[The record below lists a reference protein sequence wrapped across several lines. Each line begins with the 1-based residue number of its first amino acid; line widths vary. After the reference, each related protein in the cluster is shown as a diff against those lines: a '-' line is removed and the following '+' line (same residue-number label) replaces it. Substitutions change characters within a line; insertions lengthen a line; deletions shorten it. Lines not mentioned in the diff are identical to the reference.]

1 MKKQLFMSLTAM
13 ALCASFAISALA
25 EGETSR
31 PSVFATTEVVSRKLS
46 RGLPDHTDPIFTQTA
61 GLEWMGVFASVK
73 GHFNMSDVEEDKGFD
88 RWENK
93 EIDYKFGFNHT
104 FDKDAI
110 GLGTALA
117 LGADY
122 VFEFDQGGLGE
133 NDHIQYIHM
142 SLGLPDVFL
151 SPTLASEWM
160 LDQFHGQ
167 YFTLDLSHSFPLLS
181 RGGDDAKPILALK
194 LSFRQGLANAK
205 YNDHDLDK
213 DFWALRESTFT
224 ATFDW
229 NVCENVTISPY
240 AAYGDTYS
248 GTVRPAAHFYE
259 DPDESNDVAQFY
271 GGVTLNATF

>member
-1 MKKQLFMSLTAM
+1 MKMTRITSLTVT
-13 ALCASFAISALA
+13 ALCALVAASAIAGDQA
-25 EGETSR
+25 NR
-31 PSVFATTEVVSRKLS
+31 PSIFSTTEIVSRKLS
-46 RGLPDHTDPIFTQTA
+46 RGLPDHTDPIFTETA

-93 EIDYKFGFNHT
+93 EIDYKVGYNHV
-104 FDKDAI
+104 FDKDTI

-117 LGADY
+117 FGIDY
-122 VFEFDQGGLGE
+122 VFEFDQGGYGD
-133 NDHIQYIHM
+133 NDHIQYIHA

-167 YFTLDLSHSFPLLS
+167 YFTLDLSHTFPLLK
-181 RGGDDAKPILALK
+181 REGEGAKPIVAMR

-205 YNDHDLDK
+205 YNDHDLGK
-213 DFWALRESTFT
+213 DFWALRESTFM

-248 GTVRPAAHFYE
+248 GTVRPAAHYYE
-259 DPDESNDVAQFY
+259 DPDEHNDVAQFY
-271 GGVTLNATF
+271 GGVTLNLVF